1 MLSAAWSA
9 RLDDGMEPG
18 TEAAAMVVEMSVASQ
33 LAVDARAA
41 VVDEEAEG
49 AAEAQSPAVRMSSA
63 GSALA
68 DAMDCWC
75 AVAGTGGSAL
85 MLAVCVEG
93 AASVGRSAELEPK
106 LTVDVG
112 ASCAVSAP
120 AMPASAGSVVGD
132 GGADAE
138 VELAAAS
145 SAIRALAVPDAAGA
159 AKLPAE
165 VADTRAVSSSS
176 KAAVELA

>member
-1 MLSAAWSA
+1 
-9 RLDDGMEPG
+9 
-18 TEAAAMVVEMSVASQ
+18 
-33 LAVDARAA
+33 
-41 VVDEEAEG
+41 
-49 AAEAQSPAVRMSSA
+49 
-63 GSALA
+63 
-68 DAMDCWC
+68 
-75 AVAGTGGSAL
+75 
-85 MLAVCVEG
+85 
-93 AASVGRSAELEPK
+93 
-106 LTVDVG
+106 
-112 ASCAVSAP
+112 
-120 AMPASAGSVVGD
+120 MPASAGSVVGD